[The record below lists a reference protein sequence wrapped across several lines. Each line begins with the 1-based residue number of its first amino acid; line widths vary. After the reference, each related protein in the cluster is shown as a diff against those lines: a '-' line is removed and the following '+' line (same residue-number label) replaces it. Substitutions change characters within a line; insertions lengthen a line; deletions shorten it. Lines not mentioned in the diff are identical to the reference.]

1 MCPEQKSA
9 ELRPHLG
16 TGGLGGLSEPAQI
29 KTSPVSLGRAETL
42 GFYYT
47 LHLTD
52 KDAETSAGE
61 VPVQGHCLR
70 EWRTELDPVPWPRA
84 VLLSGGRRSPPVR
97 S

>member
-47 LHLTD
+47 LRLT
-52 KDAETSAGE
+52 ETSVGE
-61 VPVQGHCLR
+61 VPVQGHSLR
-70 EWRTELDPVPWPRA
+70 ERRAELDPVPWPRA
-84 VLLSGGRRSPPVR
+84 VLLSGGRRSPPMG